1 MLKSKHL
8 ISVYTREKL
17 GDKKKITE
25 ERSGKRRGFRDS
37 EMEAGME
44 MGERERESI
53 TACCHSPS
61 STTYREFISIG
72 SPSKSSP
79 LLPQCFA
86 HEPLSKLVSGITHKI
101 IVIKGILSPIQ
112 PNLRGSSCG
121 RARSR
126 R

>member
-44 MGERERESI
+44 MGGESERER
-53 TACCHSPS
+53 A
-61 STTYREFISIG
+61 
-72 SPSKSSP
+72 
-79 LLPQCFA
+79 
-86 HEPLSKLVSGITHKI
+86 
-101 IVIKGILSPIQ
+101 
-112 PNLRGSSCG
+112 
-121 RARSR
+121 
-126 R
+126 